1 MPARSIGAFI
11 NKANDLILNPIIMLL
26 FGLAFIY
33 FIYGIIKFL
42 QSEADDKSASRAEAR
57 SSILWGIVGML
68 IMFSVYGIIKFVMAS
83 FGIESVN
90 IPDDAKPYLKI
101 PR

>member
-1 MPARSIGAFI
+1 MPGCSICSFL
-11 NKANDLILNPIIMLL
+11 KTDNDLIFNPIIMLL
-26 FGLAFIY
+26 FGVTFIY

-42 QSEADDKSASRAEAR
+42 QSDVDDKGASRAEAR